1 MATAT
6 ELDRGKYFMY
16 KGEVCKVNRREI
28 VTYGTHCHSKLKF
41 YIEDIDGKNERT
53 VTFQHQ
59 DRVDVV
65 EIMKK
70 TASVISIGEAGLQIM
85 DSHSYETFDAQVDPV
100 VKAQLKEGDEVIF
113 VNLNN
118 LVKVLEK
125 K

>member
-1 MATAT
+1 MATAS
-6 ELDRGKYFMY
+6 EMDRGKYFMY

-59 DRVDVV
+59 DRVDLV

-70 TASVISIGEAGLQIM
+70 TASIISISDTTVQIM
-85 DSHSYETFDAQVDPV
+85 DSHSFETFDAQTEPAL
-100 VKAQLKEGDEVIF
+100 KAQLKEGEEVIF
-113 VNLNN
+113 VNLNG